1 MLSLSPLAAIHSR
14 RRTAKPMLKIGV
26 FAQVSRVSIK
36 MLRHYDE
43 MGLLKPVFVDDF
55 RFFRTFGEKNAL
67 LLQNRSS
74 ICQRG

>member
-1 MLSLSPLAAIHSR
+1 MLSLSPLAATHSQ
-14 RRTAKPMLKIGV
+14 RRTSKPMLKIGV

-55 RFFRTFGEKNAL
+55 RFCRTLGENGRIGTVSPRKQA
-67 LLQNRSS
+67 
-74 ICQRG
+74 